1 MQLIRSILFITFAYL
16 LMAVMGLVCSPALL
30 GPRSWARACM
40 TVYLKLTFWALR
52 VIGGVTW
59 EVRGREHL
67 PSGGALIASK
77 HQSMFETLA
86 AWQYLEDPA
95 IILKKELKWL
105 PFFGWWAQ
113 KLRNIVV
120 DRSAASKAL
129 REMTKQAKERAR
141 EGRQVVI
148 FPEGTRV
155 EPGET
160 AGFKPGV
167 AALYGAMECPCV
179 PVALNSGLVW
189 SGFGW
194 LKRPGHIVI
203 EILPPIPPGLNRKEF
218 IPRLK
223 AAIDENTDRLVK
235 EGA

>member
-1 MQLIRSILFITFAYL
+1 MQLIRSILFIAFAYL
-16 LMAVMGLVCSPALL
+16 LMAVMGLVCTPALL
-30 GPRSWARACM
+30 GPRQWARNCM
-40 TVYLKLTFWALR
+40 TIYLR
-52 VIGGVTW
+52 VTFGALKRIGGVTW

-67 PSGGALIASK
+67 PNGGALIASK

-86 AWQYLEDPA
+86 AWQYLDDPA

-105 PFFGWWAQ
+105 PIFGWWAQ

-120 DRSAASKAL
+120 DRSAGSKAL
-129 REMTKQAKERAR
+129 RDMTKQAKQRAE
-141 EGRQVVI
+141 EGRQVLI
-148 FPEGTRV
+148 FPEGTRTP
-155 EPGET
+155 PGEH
-160 AGFKPGV
+160 AEFKPGV
-167 AALYGAMECPCV
+167 AALYGAMDSPCV

-203 EILPPIPPGLNRKEF
+203 EILPPIPPGLPRKEF